1 VQPTIPRVVQH
12 NPGQLPQATLPGTC
26 QNVLYETTPEIS
38 WLQNLKCLAKEGN
51 IRHMGHRMAI
61 GIRWMNI
68 INICSPEVYGDAQL
82 PHARTHKHVHSFH
95 RMAFL
100 ESLTIN
106 DFRHPLV
113 HLQPPKLRCKCK
125 STKFLRVYID
135 MFSFWVGLFLVINH
149 PISLIFHQIT
159 IYIYLSTTIYL
170 ILYPSWACAVIFP
183 DPFQPVSWAK

>member
-1 VQPTIPRVVQH
+1 
-12 NPGQLPQATLPGTC
+12 
-26 QNVLYETTPEIS
+26 
-38 WLQNLKCLAKEGN
+38 
-51 IRHMGHRMAI
+51 
-61 GIRWMNI
+61 MNI

-159 IYIYLSTTIYL
+159 IYIFIYYYLSHFISIMSMCRNFSRPISTSFL
-170 ILYPSWACAVIFP
+170 GQVA
-183 DPFQPVSWAK
+183 